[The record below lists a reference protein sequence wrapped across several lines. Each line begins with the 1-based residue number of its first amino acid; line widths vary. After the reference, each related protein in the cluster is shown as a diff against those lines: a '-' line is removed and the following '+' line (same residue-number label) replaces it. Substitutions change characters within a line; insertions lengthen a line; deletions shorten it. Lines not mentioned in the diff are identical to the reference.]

1 MRVVITGGAGYLGQ
15 CLARGILRR
24 GALRTHKHGET
35 KVSSIVLADRA
46 APTRWHHEEVQAKTE
61 LMIGDVGDAAFV
73 DGLLGD
79 ATDVSIFHMGAVM
92 SGDGERDFDGC
103 MRTNLHGTINVL
115 EAARRAPGRPK
126 VVYASAGATL
136 GAGAPTDWVTSQ
148 DVVGDFS
155 RATPH
160 TTYGATK
167 ACGELLLAD
176 YSRRGFLDGRG
187 LRLPTICVRAG
198 APNAATTGCFS
209 SVVRETLAGRDV
221 VLPIGGDVVHAV
233 AGAQIASTDC

>member
-1 MRVVITGGAGYLGQ
+1 
-15 CLARGILRR
+15 
-24 GALRTHKHGET
+24 
-35 KVSSIVLADRA
+35 
-46 APTRWHHEEVQAKTE
+46 
-61 LMIGDVGDAAFV
+61 
-73 DGLLGD
+73 
-79 ATDVSIFHMGAVM
+79 
-92 SGDGERDFDGC
+92 

-136 GAGAPTDWVTSQ
+136 GAGAPTDWVSSQ

-187 LRLPTICVRAG
+187 LRLPRARRQAKSRSRPVPAIVSSMKVRSLSER
-198 APNAATTGCFS
+198 AA
-209 SVVRETLAGRDV
+209 
-221 VLPIGGDVVHAV
+221 
-233 AGAQIASTDC
+233 